1 MAMPKYGHA
10 VVVGHSIDPGK
21 WIDKK
26 VTPGRVKVAKQ
37 VIAEYDPAK
46 WLLSHATIIASVDVD
61 QKDPNDPKSNYLI
74 KPEYSAFVN
83 NNGDSWERNLLK
95 NCYHSFIGADNY
107 VEHVQIPELS
117 KGKIIDAAI
126 REVPFT
132 KDMEGNDL
140 TTLYVDI
147 LVATNLKHRDLVE
160 KIKTGDYNAMSMG
173 CLIEYSQCSKCGN
186 IAKDET
192 QACKHILYFKKNF
205 FYDEAG
211 NKRIIAEL
219 CGRSEDPDSCKF
231 IEGSWVKKP
240 AFEGA
245 LLRNIVNP
253 TDDLS
258 EKLQVAV
265 AIPSSVPSV
274 GDFSKAASMTAGRL
288 VRQIQAQEEG
298 SEPQPEAPKDDAAF
312 PEAPE
317 GEGTPLEVDKPE
329 GEGSPEGE
337 AAPDSG
343 AQDSGGGGLADAP
356 AEGPGAE
363 PAAPVPEG
371 DATVKEVKD
380 LLKRHVLQ
388 EIRDELIQKSYNI
401 EPRNT
406 EVSPGMENAMNES
419 LVKQAAFKKVMAS
432 AKDLGNER
440 LTNGLMILTN
450 LKNWKSLKKYGYNRE
465 DVIGMMHY
473 IDKTASQ
480 EPLDSEIVKALA
492 STKESSNLKEF
503 FTEII
508 VETGKELSPKQAK
521 KLSGW
526 RKILKKI

>member
-10 VVVGHSIDPGK
+10 VVVGHSIDPGR

-26 VTPGRVKVAKQ
+26 VAPGRVKVAKR
-37 VIAEYDPAK
+37 VIADYDPSR

-61 QKDPNDPKSNYLI
+61 QKDPSDPKSNYLI
-74 KPEYSAFVN
+74 KPEYSVFVN
-83 NNGDSWERNLLK
+83 NNGDSWERGLLK
-95 NCYHSFIGADNY
+95 NCYHTFIGADNY

-126 REVPFT
+126 REVPFA
-132 KDMEGNDL
+132 KDSEGNDL

-147 LVATNLKHRDLVE
+147 LVATSLKHKDLVQ

-205 FYDEAG
+205 FYDEGG

-253 TDDLS
+253 S
-258 EKLQVAV
+258 EGMGEKLQN
-265 AIPSSVPSV
+265 AIAVPSAV
-274 GDFSKAASMTAGRL
+274 PTMTDFSKAASLTAGNL

-298 SEPQPEAPKDDAAF
+298 EAPAEAPKDDAGF

-317 GEGTPLEVDKPE
+317 GEGAPLELDKP
-329 GEGSPEGE
+329 GEE
-337 AAPDSG
+337 ATPDTGG
-343 AQDSGGGGLADAP
+343 AGGGLGGVP

-363 PAAPVPEG
+363 PVAPVPEG

-380 LLKRHVLQ
+380 LLKKHVLQ
-388 EIRDELIQKSYNI
+388 EIRDELIQKNYNV
-401 EPRNT
+401 EPRNLD
-406 EVSPGMENAMNES
+406 VNPGLENDMNES
-419 LVKQAAFKKVMAS
+419 LVKEATFKRVMAS
-432 AKDLGNER
+432 AKKLGNDR
-440 LTNGLMILTN
+440 LTNGLFILTN
-450 LKNWKSLKKYGYNRE
+450 LRDWKSLKRYGYSRE

-473 IDKTASQ
+473 IDKVASK
-480 EPLDSEIVKALA
+480 EPLDTDVVKALV
-492 STKESSNLKEF
+492 SIKESSDLTDF

-508 VETGKELSPKQAK
+508 VETGKELTASQAK
-521 KLSGW
+521 KLAGW

>member
-10 VVVGHSIDPGK
+10 AVVGHSIDPGK

-26 VTPGRVKVAKQ
+26 VAPGRVKVAKS
-37 VIAEYDPAK
+37 VIAEYDPSK
-46 WLLSHATIIASVDVD
+46 WLLSHATIVASVDVD

-74 KPEYSAFVN
+74 KPEYSIFVN

-95 NCYHSFIGADNY
+95 NCYHTFIGADNY
-107 VEHVQIPELS
+107 VEHIQIKELT

-132 KDMEGNDL
+132 KDSEGNDL

-147 LVATNLKHRDLVE
+147 LVATSLKHRDLVD
-160 KIKTGDYNAMSMG
+160 KIKTGEYNSMSMG

-205 FYDEAG
+205 FYDESG

-219 CGRSEDPDSCKF
+219 CGRAEYPDSCKF

-265 AIPSSVPSV
+265 AVPSSIPSV
-274 GDFSKAASMTAGRL
+274 GDFAKAASATAGHL
-288 VRQIQAQEEG
+288 VRQIQAQEGEEEAPA
-298 SEPQPEAPKDDAAF
+298 EPPKDDAGF

-317 GEGTPLEVDKPE
+317 GEGTPLDVDKPE
-329 GEGSPEGE
+329 GEET
-337 AAPDSG
+337 PD
-343 AQDSGGGGLADAP
+343 AGGGLGNVP

-371 DATVKEVKD
+371 DPSVKEVKD

-406 EVSPGMENAMNES
+406 ETSPAMENAMNES
-419 LVKQAAFKKVMAS
+419 LVKQAAFKKVIAS
-432 AKDLGNER
+432 AKKLGNDR
-440 LTNGLMILTN
+440 LTNGLLILTN
-450 LKNWKSLKKYGYNRE
+450 LKNWKSLKRYGYNRE
-465 DVIGMMHY
+465 DVIGLMHY
-473 IDKTASQ
+473 IDKEASQ
-480 EPLDSEIVKALA
+480 DPLDSDLVKALA

-503 FTEII
+503 FTDII
-508 VETGKELSPKQAK
+508 VETGKELTPKQAR
-521 KLSGW
+521 KLAGW
-526 RKILKKI
+526 RKILRKI